1 MPFHGFGYIRKFM
14 GVLKV
19 KEKVK
24 EKCDSMKVMQRQH
37 FWEEV
42 EYVYHGIAFSTLM
55 CKV

>member
-19 KEKVK
+19 KEKIK

-42 EYVYHGIAFSTLM
+42 EYVYHGIAFSKLM